1 MNVSPVLKVND
12 LTTRFHTSYGT
23 VTAVDGVSFTVGRG
37 ETLGLVGESGS
48 GKSVTAMS
56 ILRLVSNPGRIESGT
71 IELNGTEL
79 LSLNEE
85 EMRRRRGTEV
95 GLVFQNPMTALNPVF
110 TVGWQMREALKAHG
124 RDQAASNA
132 IHKALS
138 DVGMPDPER
147 QMASFPH
154 QMSGGMRQRIVI
166 AMAMLNEPQ
175 LLIADEPTTALDVT
189 IQAQVLDLMKKLTHD
204 HGTALLLITHNM
216 GVIAK
221 MCDRVAVMY
230 AGEIVE
236 EAPVRQLFADSRH
249 PYTRGLLRSIPRA
262 DQPRGQL
269 PTLPGSPPDMS
280 ALPTGCRF
288 RDRCSFAEERCKTHP
303 SLLAVA
309 TGHLTRC
316 WVTQDGKK
324 LGAGESSAV
333 EDIVDLEELA
343 HGR

>member
-1 MNVSPVLKVND
+1 MPGQARHDNSTPVLKVSG
-12 LTTRFHTSYGT
+12 LTTRFRTGYGT

-56 ILRLVSNPGRIESGT
+56 VLRLVAPPGRIESGSV
-71 IELNGTEL
+71 ELNGVNL
-79 LSLNEE
+79 LALDEE
-85 EMRRRRGTEV
+85 RMRDVRGTQA

-110 TVGWQMREALKAHG
+110 SIGWQMGEVLRAHG
-124 RDQAASNA
+124 RDADGAA
-132 IHKALS
+132 IIQRALA
-138 DVGMPDPER
+138 DVGMPDPQR
-147 QMASFPH
+147 QAASFPH
-154 QMSGGMRQRIVI
+154 QMSGGMRQRVVI
-166 AMAMLNEPQ
+166 AMGMLNDPQ

-189 IQAQVLDLMKKLTHD
+189 IQAQVLDLMKKLTHE

-236 EAPVRQLFADSRH
+236 QAPVREMFANSRH
-249 PYTRGLLRSIPRA
+249 PYTRGLLRSIPRI

-269 PTLPGSPPDMS
+269 PTLPGAPPDMA

-288 RDRCSFAEERCKTHP
+288 RDRCVFAQERCKAHP
-303 SLLAVA
+303 ELIEVA
-309 TGHLTRC
+309 PGHMTRC
-316 WVTQDGKK
+316 WVAQDGVS
-324 LGAGESSAV
+324 LDEMPALNRETANA
-333 EDIVDLEELA
+333 L
-343 HGR
+343 

>member
-1 MNVSPVLKVND
+1 VKLASPVLEVRD
-12 LTTRFHTSYGT
+12 LTTRFDTPHGT
-23 VTAVDGVSFTVGRG
+23 VTAVDGVSFEVARG

-48 GKSVTAMS
+48 GKSMTAMS
-56 ILRLVSNPGRIESGT
+56 IVRLVSRPGRIESGSVV
-71 IELNGTEL
+71 LNGTDL
-79 LSLNEE
+79 LSLDEE
-85 EMRRRRGTEV
+85 QMRRRRGTEL

-124 RDQAASNA
+124 RDPRAPNA
-132 IHKALS
+132 VRDALA
-138 DVGMPDPER
+138 DVGMPDPAR
-147 QMASFPH
+147 QAASFAH
-154 QMSGGMRQRIVI
+154 QMSGGMRQRVVV
-166 AMAMLNEPQ
+166 AMGMLNEPQ

-189 IQAQVLDLMKKLTHD
+189 IQAQVLDLMKKLTHE

-236 EAPVRQLFADSRH
+236 EAPVEQLFADSRH

-262 DQPRGQL
+262 DRPRGQL

-280 ALPTGCRF
+280 RPPSGCRF
-288 RDRCSFAEERCKTHP
+288 RERCSDAQERCRAHP

-309 TGHLTRC
+309 PGHRSRC
-316 WVTQDGKK
+316 WLAQTAQ
-324 LGAGESSAV
+324 
-333 EDIVDLEELA
+333 EELDA
-343 HGR
+343 A

>member
-1 MNVSPVLKVND
+1 
-12 LTTRFHTSYGT
+12 

-56 ILRLVSNPGRIESGT
+56 ILRLVAAPGRIESGSVR
-71 IELNGTEL
+71 LNGTEL
-79 LSLNEE
+79 LSLDEE
-85 EMRRRRGTEV
+85 AMRRVRGTQA

-110 TVGWQMREALKAHG
+110 TVGWQLGESLRAHERGQDDPQAVYRALA
-124 RDQAASNA
+124 
-132 IHKALS
+132 

-147 QMASFPH
+147 QAASFPH
-154 QMSGGMRQRIVI
+154 QMSGGMRQRVVI
-166 AMAMLNEPQ
+166 AMGMLHNPQ

-189 IQAQVLDLMKKLTHD
+189 IQAQVLELMKKLTRE

-236 EAPVRQLFADSRH
+236 EAPVEQLFARSRH
-249 PYTRGLLRSIPRA
+249 PYTQGLLRSIPRA
-262 DQPRGQL
+262 DQPRGKL
-269 PTLPGSPPDMS
+269 PTLSGAPPDMT
-280 ALPTGCRF
+280 ALPEGCRF
-288 RDRCSFAEERCKTHP
+288 SDRCALAQERCRTHP
-303 SLLAVA
+303 DLLALA
-309 TGHLTRC
+309 PGHQVRC
-316 WVTQDGKK
+316 WLAQDEATPFSDS
-324 LGAGESSAV
+324 LPEQV
-333 EDIVDLEELA
+333 